1 MYVHCEPYLFA
12 VRCNTA
18 FRMAIGFQKVEKSV
32 RRRRKL
38 EIYQERVRV
47 MMKVMERFGEYVV
60 AGKLH

>member
-1 MYVHCEPYLFA
+1 
-12 VRCNTA
+12 
-18 FRMAIGFQKVEKSV
+18 MAIGFQKVEKSV

>member
-1 MYVHCEPYLFA
+1 
-12 VRCNTA
+12 
-18 FRMAIGFQKVEKSV
+18 MAIGFQKVEKSV

-38 EIYQERVRV
+38 EIDQERVRV

>member
-1 MYVHCEPYLFA
+1 
-12 VRCNTA
+12 
-18 FRMAIGFQKVEKSV
+18 MAIGIQKVEKSV

-38 EIYQERVRV
+38 EIDQERVRV

>member
-1 MYVHCEPYLFA
+1 MQHSIQDDHWFPE
-12 VRCNTA
+12 
-18 FRMAIGFQKVEKSV
+18 GGEV

-38 EIYQERVRV
+38 EIDQERVRV